1 MKALIAASV
10 LMQGYSHQVLNTIFS
25 GVAQSSPHFHF
36 AQLFFFFFFSFVELD
51 ELSKIQNAGAFGIKE
66 ALDA

>member
-10 LMQGYSHQVLNTIFS
+10 PMQGYSHQVLNTIFS

-36 AQLFFFFFFSFVELD
+36 AQLFFFFFSFVELD
-51 ELSKIQNAGAFGIKE
+51 ELSKIQNAGTFGIKE